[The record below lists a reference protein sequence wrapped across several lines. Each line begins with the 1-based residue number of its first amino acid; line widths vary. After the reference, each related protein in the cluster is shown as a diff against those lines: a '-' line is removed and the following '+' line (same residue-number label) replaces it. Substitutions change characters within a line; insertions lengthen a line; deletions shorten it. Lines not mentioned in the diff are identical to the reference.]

1 MKIPFTAFLILTA
14 GICFAGAQVRKVGE
28 GDPVPKD
35 GFADFAELKVW
46 ATESSFGGGGAM
58 ALKLDG
64 KDVFFSNRTF
74 TSGLATSELLFY
86 SAGLDGRLRVFLTV
100 PTQHKEHRLAI
111 ENNHIV
117 VRCYNATSKD
127 WPIAMTITAAMLPH
141 K

>member
-1 MKIPFTAFLILTA
+1 MKIPITTFLILTA
-14 GICFAGAQVRKVGE
+14 GICFAAAQVRKVGE

-35 GFADFAELKVW
+35 GFADFAKLNGW
-46 ATESSFGGGGAM
+46 ATGSSFGGGGAM

-64 KDVFFSNRTF
+64 KDVFFSNRCF
-74 TSGLATSELLFY
+74 TSGIATSELLFY
-86 SAGLDGRLRVFLTV
+86 SAGLDGRLRVFLNV
-100 PTQHKEHRLAI
+100 PTQRKEHRVAI

-117 VRCYNATSKD
+117 VRCYNATSKG